1 MADETEFTSRCLRCG
16 AEVLTSC
23 PGCDFPIAG
32 YWRQFAGSYDA
43 PEFCGA
49 CGSPYPWLS
58 RQGRIYLLQN
68 ILDDEQ
74 MDEAAKLHA
83 REQLEALASPDLD
96 EDEER
101 RRWERFRKAA
111 PTVWAGEQAQKIIS
125 TLIEASTRAM
135 IDKYAP

>member
-1 MADETEFTSRCLRCG
+1 
-16 AEVLTSC
+16 
-23 PGCDFPIAG
+23 
-32 YWRQFAGSYDA
+32 
-43 PEFCGA
+43 
-49 CGSPYPWLS
+49 
-58 RQGRIYLLQN
+58 
-68 ILDDEQ
+68 